1 MKKADQMHIIL
12 THERADFDAIASL
25 LAAAKLYPNAVP
37 LTPRDINQNVRDFLT
52 LYWDELPFVEYG
64 NRPRGRIEQITMVDS
79 QYIPSVRGRSKH
91 TRLRVIDHHAP
102 GDHLLPEA
110 EATLVKTGATVTY
123 LIEQIAR
130 ANIAVNPIHATLMLL
145 GIYEDCGY
153 LTYNNTTP
161 RDARAAAWL
170 LEHGARLDVLR
181 EFLNYPLNPAQ
192 TRLYH
197 AIVNNLETQT
207 IHGQQ
212 IMISAVQSAEHVD
225 EISSLAHKL
234 RDLYNPDGLFLL
246 IGFDNP
252 QNRYVQ
258 LIARSTTDAIHVGRI
273 AEAFDGGGHPRA
285 AAAHISGGNL
295 SEIYNKLIK
304 TLYRQTT
311 PAPTVRQIMSY
322 RVRTLSPRQN
332 IQEAADMMTRYGHE
346 GYPVVEDG
354 KIVGILT
361 RREIDIA
368 MRHQL
373 GAAPIQQVMHAGEI
387 YVTPDDT
394 VEHLQKLML
403 QERVGQ
409 IPVLEDGKIIGVVTR
424 TDLINLWS
432 KQGERA
438 SQAVNL
444 RHKLQATLPAAQL
457 KLLQD
462 AGETA
467 EKIGSC
473 LYIVGGFVR
482 DLLLER
488 PVLDIDLV
496 VEGNAIDLAKAMQAK
511 YGGRIRSHRRFGTAN
526 WIIEGKIEGVD
537 RLDFVTARTE
547 FYQQP
552 TVLPEVEQSSI
563 KQDLHRRDF
572 TINTL
577 AIRLSPEG
585 FGNLLDFYGGYSDLQ
600 NKHIRVLHSLSFV
613 EDPTRIL
620 RAIRLEQ
627 RLDFH
632 LGKRTLEHLKNALD
646 LLPRVSADRVFSELE
661 YTLQEETPE
670 RALLRLSDLGVLQR
684 IHPRLRAGEQFAQ
697 QAVLL
702 REGLHDTPWT
712 NVKAQPVHYLG
723 LLAFPLSS
731 EDTEQLIQRLHIR
744 SNLASILRQIQAL
757 KKIAPQLAAAQ
768 RPSQAYALLEPYKDD
783 ALLVCWLAFDN
794 PAARQWIVVFKEK
807 LCCVKPII
815 GGKYLIEKFNLRP
828 SPLFTKILTRLRNAR
843 LDGEI
848 STLAEEEA
856 LVKAFLQSP

>member
-1 MKKADQMHIIL
+1 MHIIL

-25 LAAAKLYPNAVP
+25 LAAAKLYPDAVP

-64 NRPRGRIEQITMVDS
+64 NRPRGKIEQITMVDS
-79 QYIPSVRGRSKH
+79 QYIPSVRGRSRH

-102 GDHLLPEA
+102 GDHLLPET
-110 EATLVKTGATVTY
+110 EATLVETGAAVTY
-123 LIEQIAR
+123 LIEQITH
-130 ANIAVNPIHATLMLL
+130 ANITVNPIHATLMLL

-212 IMISAVQSAEHVD
+212 IMISAVQSAVHVD

-246 IGFDNP
+246 IGFDDP

-258 LIARSTTDAIHVGRI
+258 FIARSSTDAIHVGRI

-295 SEIYNKLIK
+295 SKIYNKLIK
-304 TLYRQTT
+304 TLYQQTT
-311 PAPTVRQIMSY
+311 PAPTVREIMSY
-322 RVRTLSPRQN
+322 RARTLSPQQS

-354 KIVGILT
+354 KIAGILT

-373 GAAPIQQVMHAGEI
+373 SAAPIQQVMLAGEI

-394 VEHLQKLML
+394 VEYLQKLML
-403 QERVGQ
+403 RERVGQ
-409 IPVLEDGKIIGVVTR
+409 IPVLENDEIIGVVTR
-424 TDLINLWS
+424 TDLIALWS
-432 KQGERA
+432 QQGERA

-444 RHKLQATLPAAQL
+444 RNRLQATLPAAQL
-457 KLLQD
+457 KLLED
-462 AGETA
+462 AGQEA
-467 EKIGSC
+467 DKIGCS
-473 LYIVGGFVR
+473 LYIVGGFAR
-482 DLLLER
+482 DLLLKR

-496 VEGNAIDLAKAMQAK
+496 VEGNAIKLAKAMQAK
-511 YGGRIRSHRRFGTAN
+511 YGGRIRSHSRFGTAN
-526 WIIEGKIEGVD
+526 WILEGEIEGVE

-547 FYQQP
+547 FYRHP

-585 FGNLLDFYGGYSDLQ
+585 FGDLLDFYGGYNDLQ

-646 LLPRVSADRVFSELE
+646 LLPRVSADRIFSELE
-661 YTLQEETPE
+661 YTLHEKAPE
-670 RALLRLSDLGVLQR
+670 KALLRLSELGVLQS
-684 IHPRLRAGEQFAQ
+684 IHPHLQAGERFVQ
-697 QAVLL
+697 QAISL
-702 REGLHDTPWT
+702 REDLRDTPWASI
-712 NVKAQPVHYLG
+712 KAQMIHYLG
-723 LLAFPLSS
+723 LLTFPLST
-731 EDTEQLIQRLHIR
+731 EDAEQLIQRLRIR
-744 SNLASILRQIQAL
+744 SDLASILRQIQAI

-768 RPSQAYALLEPYKDD
+768 RPSQVYALLEPYKDD
-783 ALLVCWLAFDN
+783 ALLVCWLAFDDA
-794 PAARQWIVVFKEK
+794 AARQWLATFKEK
-807 LCCVKPII
+807 LCCAQPII
-815 GGKYLIEKFNLRP
+815 GGQYLIEEFGLRP
-828 SPLFTKILTRLRNAR
+828 SPVFTTILTILRNAR

-848 STLAEEEA
+848 STLKEEEA
-856 LVKAFLQSP
+856 MVEAFLRNHLS

>member
-1 MKKADQMHIIL
+1 MHIIL

-25 LAAAKLYPNAVP
+25 LAAAKLYPDAVP

-64 NRPRGRIEQITMVDS
+64 NRPRGKIEQITMVDS
-79 QYIPSVRGRSKH
+79 QYIPSVRGRSRH

-102 GDHLLPEA
+102 GDHLLPET
-110 EATLVKTGATVTY
+110 EATLVETGAAVTY
-123 LIEQIAR
+123 LIEQITH
-130 ANIAVNPIHATLMLL
+130 ANITVNPIHATLMLL

-212 IMISAVQSAEHVD
+212 IMISAVQSAVHVD

-246 IGFDNP
+246 IGFDDP

-258 LIARSTTDAIHVGRI
+258 FIARSSTDAIHVGRI

-304 TLYRQTT
+304 TLYQQTT
-311 PAPTVRQIMSY
+311 PAPTVREIMSY
-322 RVRTLSPRQN
+322 RVRTLSPQQS

-354 KIVGILT
+354 KIAGILT

-373 GAAPIQQVMHAGEI
+373 SAAPIQQVMLAGEI

-394 VEHLQKLML
+394 VEYLQKLML
-403 QERVGQ
+403 RERVGQ
-409 IPVLEDGKIIGVVTR
+409 IPVLENDEIIGVVTR
-424 TDLINLWS
+424 TDLIALWS
-432 KQGERA
+432 QQGERA

-444 RHKLQATLPAAQL
+444 RNRLQATLPAAQL
-457 KLLQD
+457 KLLED
-462 AGETA
+462 AGQEA
-467 EKIGSC
+467 DKIGCS
-473 LYIVGGFVR
+473 LYIVGGFAR
-482 DLLLER
+482 DLLLKR

-496 VEGNAIDLAKAMQAK
+496 VEGNAIKLAKAMQAK
-511 YGGRIRSHRRFGTAN
+511 YGGRIRSHSRFGTAN
-526 WIIEGKIEGVD
+526 WILEGEIEGVE

-547 FYQQP
+547 FYRHP

-585 FGNLLDFYGGYSDLQ
+585 FGDLLDFYGGYNDLQ

-646 LLPRVSADRVFSELE
+646 LLPRVSADRIFSELE
-661 YTLQEETPE
+661 YTLHEKAPE
-670 RALLRLSDLGVLQR
+670 KALLRLSELGVLQS
-684 IHPRLRAGEQFAQ
+684 IHPHLQAGERFVQ
-697 QAVLL
+697 QAISL
-702 REGLHDTPWT
+702 REGLRDTPWADI
-712 NVKAQPVHYLG
+712 KAQMIHYLG
-723 LLAFPLSS
+723 LLTFPLST
-731 EDTEQLIQRLHIR
+731 EDAEQLIQRLRIR
-744 SNLASILRQIQAL
+744 SDLASILRQIQAI

-768 RPSQAYALLEPYKDD
+768 RPSQVYALLEPYKDD
-783 ALLVCWLAFDN
+783 ALLVCWLAFDDA
-794 PAARQWIVVFKEK
+794 AARQWLATFKEK
-807 LCCVKPII
+807 LCCAQPII
-815 GGKYLIEKFNLRP
+815 GGQYLIEEFGLRP
-828 SPLFTKILTRLRNAR
+828 SPVFTTILTILRNAR

-848 STLAEEEA
+848 STLKEEEA
-856 LVKAFLQSP
+856 MVEAFLRNHLS